1 MRTSPLVS
9 AKTTPLS
16 SPVDGLPGPM
26 FADLDP
32 DPVQV
37 DVAVGLDLHLAAAV
51 AALRE
56 DPGRCGD
63 LSVGRLW
70 SRRLGDGCGARTPE
84 AWPGRVVPDGAV
96 ALELI
101 GGG

>member
-16 SPVDGLPGPM
+16 SRVDGLPGPM